1 MSTSKT
7 ARLVARNVKPVF
19 QHDCESCWFI
29 GRLDGQDLYLCARD
43 GSYLRRFGDRD
54 HENGSLGTMTP
65 EGSAYS
71 LIRTL
76 VLRGLIGNEYRTVG
90 GGEV

>member
-1 MSTSKT
+1 MPSIKT

-19 QHDCESCWFI
+19 QHDCDVCRFV
-29 GRLDGQDLYLCARD
+29 GRLDGHDLYLCAGD
-43 GSYLRRFGDRD
+43 GSYIRRFGDRD

-90 GGEV
+90 GGA